1 MPQVEELSQ
10 LEGDV
15 GRADQSLVQV
25 NGLCCRVG
33 TLHPSP
39 FP

>member
-25 NGLCCRVG
+25 HGLCCGVG